1 LTHVC
6 GLAYTTPEEGN
17 PSCRFSPVLRDH
29 KPFGLGSPSFEGPDD
44 GRHPGEITGM
54 NMSTLILISVVVA
67 VILLFFA
74 YRQTIGAKMI
84 RVRLANEDLETILM
98 KRVVLEGYQPS
109 AEGLTRIISGKAR
122 EYNLKRSDMM
132 TESQL
137 LDVIFTKVIESDLI
151 TQELRS
157 DLIKRLSPMLKI
169 VEAEQVKELSLGSKS

>member
-1 LTHVC
+1 
-6 GLAYTTPEEGN
+6 
-17 PSCRFSPVLRDH
+17 
-29 KPFGLGSPSFEGPDD
+29 
-44 GRHPGEITGM
+44 M
-54 NMSTLILISVVVA
+54 NMTMMILISVIVA
-67 VILLFFA
+67 IILLFLA

-98 KRVVLEGYQPS
+98 KRVVLEGYQPT

-122 EYNLKRSDMM
+122 EYNVKRNDLM

-169 VEAEQVKELSLGSKS
+169 VEAEQVKEMSLGNKG